1 MFFCVDNDKF
11 SLKFF
16 KTKFVVSE
24 NEKGA
29 KTSKSGGNR
38 DSGSEVAKM
47 KVKTVL
53 IAWHGREPVY
63 SIDFH
68 SSGRIATG
76 GADNCVNVRGRKA
89 ITLAITSDE

>member
-1 MFFCVDNDKF
+1 LSVFLTTTNFGV
-11 SLKFF
+11 
-16 KTKFVVSE
+16 

-76 GADNCVNVRGRKA
+76 GADNCVNVRSRETIISCNHA
-89 ITLAITSDE
+89 DE

>member
-1 MFFCVDNDKF
+1 
-11 SLKFF
+11 
-16 KTKFVVSE
+16 VSTTTTNFGA

-29 KTSKSGGNR
+29 KTSKSGNR
-38 DSGSEVAKM
+38 DSGSAVAKM

-76 GADNCVNVRGRKA
+76 GADNCVNVRSRKT
-89 ITLAITSDE
+89 ITLLPSRR